1 MIERVTRSVVRHRA
15 RWTAALLVLLGVS
28 LFFAGRLAPRDVA
41 SDFRPR
47 DRKAPDSLERAVRTL
62 LGGADRIVVL
72 LEARRPVEAAELGPV
87 IDTLAARLAALPDVR
102 RVEYRVSS
110 GMLEVLEREAPAR
123 VLLYFDST
131 QLGGL
136 IRRVSRQHIG
146 STLAQATPDSSPGVP
161 AALLG
166 SAAADPLGVLAPAAA
181 VLERALGGI
190 RLRIADGYF
199 ALPGRTG
206 FVLLVEPAH
215 SLGDLGGSRA
225 LVAGVRRVLE
235 AMERSPPLA
244 SHPAGLRLLAVGR
257 PVSVLSGLESI
268 RSDGL
273 RVGVASAITAFVLLL
288 LFFGRLSAPLI
299 LMGTV
304 LSGLVVTAAVAH
316 LLVGS
321 VSVIAWVFVAVLVGL
336 GDEFAFYIA
345 SHYWITGDPSL
356 PRAAALASAIRRPA
370 RGLLFSGLAM
380 AAAILSLAVVS
391 YPVMAQLAWLAALG
405 VLLMM
410 TAGFFILPVALSYTA
425 PARRR
430 ETRWFR
436 SLGWL
441 HRMGAR
447 PTRGLV
453 VWSVLLAGFLF
464 GASRLRFEPHPWKVV
479 LRGNPSTREL
489 ERARQLLGVWPSPV
503 MMVSAGRSAE
513 EALARDRAAVEEL
526 DPIARRAGVVT
537 IESLSRWIPPAEQQ
551 RGTIAYLRA
560 NAALLSPAR
569 FERELAAALQDE
581 PGGGGRLSPEY
592 RAAVGRLLRF
602 ESGEIDLAQLSRW
615 GLDSLI
621 ARHLTG
627 SGGQH
632 FAVSYLYLERFPWTE
647 GVMARF
653 ESTLTIHGGTALAGA
668 RFVGDAVGGS
678 SRAGI
683 LRRDFVRATLL
694 GLSLV
699 ALVLALQFRRLKPTL
714 LCLVP
719 LLCGVVAALG
729 LMGLLGI
736 ELNVLT
742 LSISPVLIGLS
753 VDDGIHIME
762 RLERR
767 ESTRQVL
774 EDAGAPMII
783 TTLTTVGGLACLG
796 LARFEGVAEL
806 GLVGGFGILV
816 ALAASLHLLPALFTL
831 VRSRPIDAP

>member
-1 MIERVTRSVVRHRA
+1 MIERVTRSVVRHRG
-15 RWTAALLVLLGVS
+15 RWTAALLGVLGVS
-28 LFFAGRLAPRDVA
+28 LFFAGRLAPREVA
-41 SDFRPR
+41 SDFLPR
-47 DRKAPDSLERAVRTL
+47 DRKAPDSVEQAVRTL

-72 LEARRPVEAAELGPV
+72 LEVGRPAQAAEFGPLL
-87 IDTLAARLAALPDVR
+87 DTLAARLAALPGVR

-110 GMLEVLEREAPAR
+110 GMLGVLEREAPAR

-136 IRRVSRQHIG
+136 VRRVGRQHIR
-146 STLAQATPDSSPGVP
+146 STLARAAPDSSPAMP
-161 AALLG
+161 AGLFGAP
-166 SAAADPLGVLAPAAA
+166 SADPLGVLAPAAA
-181 VLERALGGI
+181 VLERALGGV

-215 SLGDLGGSRA
+215 SLGELGGARA
-225 LVAGVRRVLE
+225 LVAGVRRVLTE
-235 AMERSPPLA
+235 TERSLP
-244 SHPAGLRLLAVGR
+244 HPAGIRLLAVGR

-268 RSDGL
+268 RADGL
-273 RVGVASAITAFVLLL
+273 RVGVASGITAFVLLL

-304 LSGLVVTAAVAH
+304 LFGLVVTAAVAH

-370 RGLLFSGLAM
+370 RGLLFAGLAM
-380 AAAILSLAVVS
+380 AAAILSLAIVS

-410 TAGFFILPVALSYTA
+410 AAGFFILPVALSYTP

-436 SLGWL
+436 SLGWI
-441 HRMGAR
+441 HRLGAR
-447 PTRGLV
+447 PTRTLV

-464 GASRLRFEPHPWKVV
+464 GASRLHFEPHPWKVV

-489 ERARQLLGVWPSPV
+489 ERARLLLGVWPSPV
-503 MMVSAGRSAE
+503 MMVSAGRNAE

-537 IESLSRWIPPAEQQ
+537 VESLSRWIPPAEQQ
-551 RGTIAYLRA
+551 RGSIAYLKA

-569 FERELAAALQDE
+569 FERELAAALEDE
-581 PGGGGRLSPEY
+581 PGGAGRLSPEY

-602 ESGEIDLAQLSRW
+602 ETETIDLAQLRRW

-647 GVMARF
+647 GVMTRF
-653 ESTLTIHGGTALAGA
+653 ENTLTLHGGTALAAA

-719 LLCGVVAALG
+719 LVCGVVAALG

-783 TTLTTVGGLACLG
+783 TTLTTGGGLACLG

-816 ALAASLHLLPALFTL
+816 ALAASLHLLPALFAL
-831 VRSRPIDAP
+831 FGSRRRQRG